1 MSLANRSVFFWVAA
15 ALWLFSLDI
24 GNAEKSVID
33 ELITRST
40 EEEFNEDLLD
50 NWMHGNISYEPIS
63 QPAPPL
69 AGSSDKSD
77 LAPISQTDHS
87 ETATDSAIQEDP
99 EKLFHQFRMLH
110 FRMKTLNETM
120 VYLEWQIMNATNGLD
135 SDRLLN
141 ISTISNLKTELITL
155 NQRVTMGKH
164 ICYIITDTI
173 AKCNFTVP
181 VKSCSNYQFRLGGER
196 NTEYVTTVDIDPQSL
211 REDLS
216 EMANAPAKLRWKI
229 TCDADFMMPVF
240 VTLADMKTSIP
251 KQERLNATCENR
263 TCVTMTDKLRTSPCS
278 QYSLKIDGS
287 DLRIVNTPP
296 NTKNLTAE
304 VIPWTFQYLL
314 RWSISPVNCPF
325 NPLLMVAKTNSLEKP
340 VFSKLTLRASP
351 SDFCKKGFCEY
362 VYEVEPC
369 VTNWIKSSNSNTPSL
384 KLLQPSV
391 LELASVFNG
400 DLNNPVRFSWKL
412 GCHSERKNFS
422 IALTDEMTR
431 ERRLSN
437 VSTTC
442 DDDSRRCGAYLN
454 KDQNGF
460 LPCNRY
466 EMEMEG
472 SSEVLNIE
480 TPPPS
485 TVLIRPLTSSYTT
498 NGTLVISISFEGI
511 QQSCGTW
518 KNAIELQFFDLPS
531 KAMVLPCEKNEA
543 TIPFRKNCTVFVQIV
558 QPNLICR
565 SKLNIAIRPLYSKPE
580 KSFNVYRGSWFNAIL
595 EPTKPESWSGVE
607 VLSDLVV
614 KANASQQSMA
624 VEWRNPICF
633 KDTATSPTNLS
644 IISPGIEDSQ
654 EYHLTIPSQC
664 SRSNKNPTKSSIII
678 NNGQITCSDGKL
690 LPDKDTINMIP
701 CTNYSLRLTPMITG
715 DTEFLSRIS
724 VSTTFTT
731 EFIPLEFDDV
741 SPDNMRLVTS
751 HSNGEEWAL
760 KLNVQKK
767 RCPCDDRII
776 SATFKIPGAR
786 LMEQTVPCNQNIA
799 CDGTVEF
806 NHLNLCLPLAVTVGF
821 QYPKADTDQVFWF
834 NKTLP
839 PLVENTG
846 QIDSFPIELEVQ
858 QVERHVLQLKWKDPV
873 CLNGVAFS
881 WNMEFRQ
888 GNGSLHRVLSIPYN
902 CSGISEKSSGFHQVD
917 LESGKLVC
925 HENRQLHD
933 IDLSPCT
940 DYTLL
945 VTPVVK
951 EKSPAEL
958 LEFSQSVNFTSP
970 FSPSN
975 VGDVKIVNATSNNFE
990 LYLTIPSQCVN
1001 SAEIDVEVNGSVFSI
1016 QPSDNAPGSS
1026 VACDEEKCRISHK
1039 TIAGEVSLAPCS
1051 DYNVRVETTNL
1062 KLTTFP
1068 GDSELEVSPDQTSVT
1083 AVIGNNQ
1090 NYLDIEMAFY
1100 TFDER
1105 CSVRL
1110 VAIELQ
1116 LPDVHPPVQH
1126 VLLCE
1131 VGTEENSTTVVCS
1144 GQVIVHRMDR
1154 CEATPIIFRPLYED
1168 ISFTKEVRWATKEL
1182 SPLLSK
1188 LQRNEKNMMI
1198 PEVKVVNG
1206 DKHQSVLV
1214 NWEEPVCLLADSL
1227 SWEIRIN
1234 STADDVHRIRVP
1246 SGCSATGKGSPS
1258 FEHGVKLENGHLS
1271 ACNDSTNSLVFPESN
1286 FTFLPCSSYLVSVIP
1301 VQNHSESTGLNGYAQ
1316 STLLNI
1322 PFAVDVPNVTNV
1334 TSNLFRLEWSFPL
1347 ECLYY
1352 IEMNQS
1358 TVEINGTEIEINPLI
1373 LPLECDEVKCTKVW
1387 TSPENLT
1394 SCTEF
1399 NVSSGSIIQKVF
1411 TLPDPLQGQL
1421 TCDSNYATTVLSATS
1436 IIDSW
1441 TSLTLIIGLS
1451 MLGSALLGIVVGIGY
1466 GIHKRNTESGKLDI
1480 KKRTNAHFNQP
1491 RALSLAENTNVTGV
1505 AF

>member
-1 MSLANRSVFFWVAA
+1 MNHSFTLMVTPQF
-15 ALWLFSLDI
+15 
-24 GNAEKSVID
+24 D
-33 ELITRST
+33 EG
-40 EEEFNEDLLD
+40 LLD

-69 AGSSDKSD
+69 ANSSDGSD
-77 LAPISQTDHS
+77 LAPITQTDQS
-87 ETATDSAIQEDP
+87 ETTESAVQEDLD
-99 EKLFHQFRMLH
+99 KLFHQFRMLH
-110 FRMKTLNETM
+110 FRMKTLNETT
-120 VYLEWQIMNATNGLD
+120 VYLEWTIMNATNGLD

-141 ISTISNLKTELITL
+141 ISEISNLKTELIIM

-164 ICYIITDTI
+164 ICHKYSDTL

-181 VKSCSNYQFRLGGER
+181 VKPCSNYQFRLGGER

-229 TCDADFMMPVF
+229 TCDADFMMPIF
-240 VTLADMKTSIP
+240 VTLADMKTSVP

-263 TCVTMTDKLRTSPCS
+263 TCVTTTEKLRTSPCS

-296 NTKNLTAE
+296 TTKNLTAE

-325 NPLLMVAKTNSLEKP
+325 DPLLMVAKTNSFEKP
-340 VFSKLTLRASP
+340 VFSKLTLKAPP
-351 SDFCKKGFCEY
+351 SDFCNKGFCEY
-362 VYEVEPC
+362 VYEVDPC
-369 VTNWIKSSNSNTPSL
+369 VTNWIKSSNSNTSSL

-431 ERRLSN
+431 ERHLSN

-454 KDQNGF
+454 KDRNRF
-460 LPCNRY
+460 LPCSRY

-472 SSEVLNIE
+472 SNEVLAIE

-485 TVLIRPLTSSYTT
+485 TIVIRPLTSSYTT
-498 NGTLVISISFEGI
+498 NGTLVISVSFEGI
-511 QQSCGTW
+511 QQSCLTW

-531 KAMVLPCEKNEA
+531 KPMVMPCEKNEA
-543 TIPFRKNCTVFVQIV
+543 TFPFRKNCTVFVQIA

-580 KSFNVYRGSWFNAIL
+580 QSFNVYRGSWFNAII

-607 VLSDLVV
+607 ALSDLFV

-633 KDTATSPTNLS
+633 KGTATSPTILS
-644 IISPGIEDSQ
+644 IILPGIEDSQ
-654 EYHLTIPSQC
+654 EYHSTIPSQC
-664 SRSNKNPTKSSIII
+664 ARSNKNPTKSSIII

-690 LPDKDTINMIP
+690 LPDKDTINMTP

-715 DTEFLSRIS
+715 DAESLSRIS
-724 VSTTFTT
+724 ITTTFTT
-731 EFIPLEFDDV
+731 EFIPLDFNDV
-741 SPDNMRLVTS
+741 SPDNMRLFAS
-751 HSNGEEWAL
+751 HSNGEKWAL
-760 KLNVQKK
+760 KLDVQKK
-767 RCPCDDRII
+767 RCPCDDRIL

-786 LMEQTVPCNQNIA
+786 LMEQTVPCKNIT
-799 CDGTVEF
+799 CDGIVEF
-806 NHLNLCLPLAVTVGF
+806 NQLNLCLPLAATVGF
-821 QYPKADTDQVFWF
+821 QYSKADTDQVFWF

-846 QIDSFPIELEVQ
+846 EKGSFPIELKVH
-858 QVERHVLQLKWKDPV
+858 QVERRVLQLKWKDPV
-873 CLNGVAFS
+873 CLNGVAVS
-881 WNMEFRQ
+881 WNMELHQ
-888 GNGSLHRVLSIPYN
+888 KNGTLHRVLNIPYN
-902 CSGISEKSSGFHQVD
+902 CSSISEESSGFHRVD
-917 LESGKLVC
+917 LKGGQLAC
-925 HENRQLHD
+925 HGNRQLHD
-933 IDLSPCT
+933 IGLSPCT

-945 VTPVVK
+945 LTPVVK
-951 EKSPAEL
+951 GKSPAEL

-975 VGDVKIVNATSNNFE
+975 VGDVKIANAKSNNFE
-990 LYLTIPSQCVN
+990 LFLTIPSQCVN
-1001 SAEIDVEVNGSVFSI
+1001 SAEIDVEVKGTVFSI
-1016 QPSDNAPGSS
+1016 GPSNNTPGSS
-1026 VACDEEKCRISHK
+1026 VACDEEKCQISHK
-1039 TIAGEVSLAPCS
+1039 IVPGELSLEPCS

-1068 GDSELEVSPDQTSVT
+1068 GDSELEVSPDKISVT
-1083 AVIGNNQ
+1083 AVIGKSH
-1090 NYLDIEMAFY
+1090 NYLDIEMAFD

-1131 VGTEENSTTVVCS
+1131 AGTANEENSTILVCS
-1144 GQVIVHRMDR
+1144 GRVIVHRMDR
-1154 CEATPIIFRPLYED
+1154 CEAIPITFRPLYED
-1168 ISFTKEVRWATKEL
+1168 ISFAKEVRWAAKEIA
-1182 SPLLSK
+1182 PLLSK
-1188 LQRNEKNMMI
+1188 LQRNEKSMKI

-1206 DKHQSVLV
+1206 DKHQSVQV
-1214 NWEEPVCLLADSL
+1214 NWDEPVCMLADFM

-1246 SGCSATGKGSPS
+1246 AGCSATSKKSTS
-1258 FEHGVKLENGHLS
+1258 FQHGVKLENGHLL
-1271 ACNDSTNSLVFPESN
+1271 ACNDSTNGLVFPERN
-1286 FTFLPCSSYLVSVIP
+1286 FTFLPCTSYLVSVVP
-1301 VQNHSESTGLNGYAQ
+1301 VQNNSESTGLNGYAQ

-1358 TVEINGTEIEINPLI
+1358 TVEINGTETEINPLI
-1373 LPLECDEVKCTKVW
+1373 LPLECDEVKCKKVW

-1399 NVSSGSIIQKVF
+1399 TVSSGTIIQKLI
-1411 TLPDPLQGQL
+1411 TLPDQGQL
-1421 TCDSNYATTVLSATS
+1421 TCDLNYATSVLSATS

-1451 MLGSALLGIVVGIGY
+1451 MLGSVLLGLLVGIGY
-1466 GIHKRNTESGKLDI
+1466 GIHKRKIESGKLDI
-1480 KKRTNAHFNQP
+1480 KKRTNAHLNQP
-1491 RALSLAENTNVTGV
+1491 RALSFAENPNVSGV